1 MKTTTYVVA
10 TIAALMCSGV
20 ATAANGE
27 QTEDILHGNGAVT
40 ASPYV
45 PYVQAYRGPQD
56 IEEDTLS
63 DLEELKDA
71 SGFVP
76 YVRVYDDRDNS
87 EDMLSNLH
95 DFDQPDR
102 IAAR

>member
-1 MKTTTYVVA
+1 MKTTTYAVA

-20 ATAANGE
+20 AAAANGE
-27 QTEDILHGNGAVT
+27 QKEDILHGNGAVT

-45 PYVQAYRGPQD
+45 PYVQAYHGPQD

-63 DLEELKDA
+63 NLHNLKDA
-71 SGFVP
+71 SRFVP

-87 EDMLSNLH
+87 EDMLSHLN
-95 DFDQPDR
+95 DVDQPDR